1 MKTVKMNVTN
11 EQTNEK
17 KEQLV
22 KTHPVDE
29 FNVIQLVNIED
40 KGWQICFTNAIIS
53 PEIFETTQEAEEYIK
68 NNLVKLLVPITTL
81 CIERYNEFH
90 NKKSN
95 NN

>member
-1 MKTVKMNVTN
+1 MKTVKMNVSN

-17 KEQLV
+17 KEQLI

-40 KGWQICFTNAIIS
+40 KGWRICFTNAIIS

-90 NKKSN
+90 AKKSN
-95 NN
+95 N

>member
-17 KEQLV
+17 NEQLV

-29 FNVIQLVNIED
+29 FNVIQLVNIEN

-53 PEIFETTQEAEEYIK
+53 PEIFATTQEAEEYIK

-90 NKKSN
+90 EKKSN
-95 NN
+95 K

>member
-11 EQTNEK
+11 EQSNEK
-17 KEQLV
+17 NEQLI
-22 KTHPVDE
+22 KTHPIDD
-29 FNVIQLVNIED
+29 FNIIHLVNIEN

-53 PEIFETTQEAEEYIK
+53 HEVFETTQEAEEYIK
-68 NNLVKLLVPITTL
+68 NNLIKLLVPITTL

-95 NN
+95 N